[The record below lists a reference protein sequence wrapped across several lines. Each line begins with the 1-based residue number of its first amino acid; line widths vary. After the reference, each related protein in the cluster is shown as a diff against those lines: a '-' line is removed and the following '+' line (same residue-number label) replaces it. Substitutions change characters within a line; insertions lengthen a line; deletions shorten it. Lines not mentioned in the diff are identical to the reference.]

1 MLRENRKAMNKPF
14 FGTDGIRGK
23 VGVEPITPTTIVHL
37 GWALGTV
44 IKKRYGKGSV
54 LVGKDTRVSGYL
66 LESAMEAGLS
76 SAGMDVTMLGPLP
89 TPAIAYLTQTA
100 RANAGVVISASHN
113 NYADNG
119 IKFFSSKGSKI
130 SDQIQEEI
138 EALMTEPLQVV
149 TSQELGKAYRMDDAV
164 GRYVEFCKGTI
175 PRRMDFKGLK
185 VALDCSNGAAYQSAP
200 AVFHELGADI
210 HVINN
215 KPNGF
220 NINHEC
226 GSTHTDGLRDAVLQ
240 HQCDV
245 GIAFDG
251 DADRVLMVDRHGEVV
266 DGDQLLFVIA
276 NSLHKQGRLKGGV
289 VGTLMSNFGMEK
301 ALQER
306 SIPFVR
312 AKVGDRYVMQEL
324 KARDWVLGGES
335 SGHIICLDK
344 TTTGDGLVSAL
355 QVLSQMQ
362 FMDQPLHELAGKM
375 EMYPQKMTNV
385 RLPEGVNAAQV
396 CELDAVISAV
406 NEAEQLLADSG
417 RVLLR
422 ASGTEPVI
430 RVMVEGYQRSQVEQ
444 CCDAISAVVQQQ
456 LG

>member
-1 MLRENRKAMNKPF
+1 MTKPF
-14 FGTDGIRGK
+14 FGTDGIRGA

-44 IKKRYGKGSV
+44 IKKHYGKGSV
-54 LVGKDTRVSGYL
+54 MVGKDTRVSGYL

-76 SAGMDVTMLGPLP
+76 SSGMDVTMLGPLP

-119 IKFFSSKGSKI
+119 IKFFGPNGTKI
-130 SDQIQEEI
+130 SDAIQDEI
-138 EALMTEPLQVV
+138 EQLMPQPLVV
-149 TSQELGKAYRMDDAV
+149 VPSEQLGKAYRMDDAV

-175 PRRMDFKGLK
+175 PRRMNFKGLK
-185 VALDCSNGAAYQSAP
+185 VAVDCANGAAYQSAP
-200 AVFHELGADI
+200 AAFHELGADLR
-210 HVINN
+210 VINN
-215 KPNGF
+215 TPNGF
-220 NINHEC
+220 NINSEC
-226 GSTHTDGLRDAVLQ
+226 GSTHIKGLQKIVVDES
-240 HQCDV
+240 CDL

-251 DADRVLMVDRHGEVV
+251 DADRVLMVDRNGEVV

-276 NSLHKQGRLKGGV
+276 NSLYKQNRLKGGV
-289 VGTLMSNFGMEK
+289 VGTQMTNLGMEK

-306 SIPFVR
+306 EIPFVR

-324 KARDWVLGGES
+324 KERDWVLGGES

-355 QVLSQMQ
+355 QVMTQMQ
-362 FMDQPLHELAGKM
+362 FMEKPLHELAAKM
-375 EMYPQKMTNV
+375 TMYPQVMINV
-385 RLPEGVNAAQV
+385 RLAVGANAAQV
-396 CELDAVISAV
+396 CNLAPVVESVTNAESELK
-406 NEAEQLLADSG
+406 DSG

-430 RVMVEGYQRSQVEQ
+430 RVMVEGEHDELVQKCCEQ
-444 CCDAISAVVQQQ
+444 ISKVVADQF
-456 LG
+456 

>member
-1 MLRENRKAMNKPF
+1 MTKSF
-14 FGTDGIRGK
+14 FGTDGIRGP
-23 VGVEPITPTTIVHL
+23 VGVEPITPQTIAHL

-44 IKKRYGKGSV
+44 IKKHYGKGSV

-66 LESAMEAGLS
+66 LESSMEAGLS

-119 IKFFSSKGSKI
+119 IKFFAPDGSKI
-130 SDQIQEEI
+130 SDQIQDEI
-138 EALMTEPLQVV
+138 EALMHEPMLVV
-149 TSQELGKAYRMDDAV
+149 ESKELGKAYRMDDAV

-185 VALDCSNGAAYQSAP
+185 IALDCANGAAYQTSP
-200 AVFHELGADI
+200 AAFHELGADV

-215 KPNGF
+215 APDGF
-220 NINHEC
+220 NINNEC
-226 GSTHTDGLRDAVLQ
+226 GSTHIKGLQKAVLDE
-240 HQCDV
+240 QCDV

-251 DADRVLMVDRHGEVV
+251 DADRVLMVDCNGEVV

-276 NSLHKQGRLKGGV
+276 NSLKKQGRLKGGV

-301 ALQER
+301 ALEELN
-306 SIPFVR
+306 IPFVR

-324 KARDWVLGGES
+324 KERDWTLGGES

-344 TTTGDGLVSAL
+344 TTTGDGLISAL
-355 QVLSQMQ
+355 QVLVQMK
-362 FMDQPLHELAGKM
+362 FMAKPLHELAAQM
-375 EMYPQKMTNV
+375 TMYPQTMINV
-385 RLPEGVNAAQV
+385 RLPAEANAAQV
-396 CELDAVISAV
+396 CEMAEVLSAV
-406 NEAEQLLADSG
+406 ANAEASLAGTG

-422 ASGTEPVI
+422 PSGTEPVI
-430 RVMVEGYQRSQVEQ
+430 RVMVEGQNESQVNQ
-444 CCDAISAVVQQQ
+444 CCTELANFVSAQ
-456 LG
+456 L

>member
-1 MLRENRKAMNKPF
+1 MTKPF
-14 FGTDGIRGK
+14 FGTDGIRGA
-23 VGVEPITPTTIVHL
+23 VGVEPITPKTIVHL

-44 IKKRYGKGSV
+44 VKRHYGKGSV

-113 NYADNG
+113 HYSDNG
-119 IKFFSSKGSKI
+119 IKFFSPNGAKI
-130 SDQIQEEI
+130 SDLFQTEI
-138 EALMTEPLQVV
+138 EVLMDQPMTVV
-149 TSQELGKAYRMDDAV
+149 DAQELGKAHRMDDAV

-175 PRRMDFKGLK
+175 PRRMDFRGFK
-185 VALDCSNGAAYQSAP
+185 VAIDCANGAAYQSAP
-200 AVFHELGADI
+200 AAFHELGADI
-210 HVINN
+210 HIINN
-215 KPNGF
+215 QPNGF
-220 NINHEC
+220 NINNDC
-226 GSTHTDGLRDAVLQ
+226 GSTHIEGLQRLVLEKG
-240 HQCDV
+240 CDV

-251 DADRVLMVDRHGEVV
+251 DADRVLMVDMHGDVV

-276 NSLHKQGRLKGGV
+276 DSLRKQKRLKGGV

-306 SIPFVR
+306 GIPFVR
-312 AKVGDRYVMQEL
+312 AQVGDRYVMQEL
-324 KARDWVLGGES
+324 KARDWVIGGES

-355 QVLSQMQ
+355 QVLTQMK
-362 FMDQPLHELAGKM
+362 FMQQPLHELASEM
-375 EMYPQKMTNV
+375 PMYPQTMINV
-385 RLPEGVNAAQV
+385 RLPEGTNAASV
-396 CELDAVISAV
+396 VELEAVKDAVIRA
-406 NEAEQLLADSG
+406 EARLADTG

-422 ASGTEPVI
+422 PSGTEPVI
-430 RVMVEGYQRSQVEQ
+430 RVMVEGRDDALVKSTCEDISTVVKSQ
-444 CCDAISAVVQQQ
+444 
-456 LG
+456 L

>member
-1 MLRENRKAMNKPF
+1 MTKTF
-14 FGTDGIRGK
+14 FGTDGIRGE
-23 VGVEPITPTTIVHL
+23 VGIEPITPGTIVHL

-44 IKKRYGKGSV
+44 IKRRYGKGSV

-66 LESAMEAGLS
+66 LESSMEAGLS

-113 NYADNG
+113 KYADNG
-119 IKFFSSKGSKI
+119 IKFFSSKGEKI
-130 SDQIQEEI
+130 SDEIQDEI
-138 EALMTEPLQVV
+138 EQLMTEPLQVV
-149 TSQELGKAYRMDDAV
+149 SSHELGKAFRMDDAV

-210 HVINN
+210 EVINN
-215 KPNGF
+215 HPNGF
-220 NINHEC
+220 NINYEC
-226 GSTHTDGLRDAVLQ
+226 GSTHIGGLRKLVLEKE
-240 HQCDV
+240 CDI

-251 DADRVLMVDRHGEVV
+251 DADRVLMVDRHGELV

-276 NSLHKQGRLKGGV
+276 NSLRKQGRLKGGV
-289 VGTLMSNFGMEK
+289 VGTLMSNLGMEK
-301 ALQER
+301 AFQHR
-306 SIPFVR
+306 NIPFAR

-324 KARDWVLGGES
+324 KQRDWVLGGES

-362 FMDQPLHELAGKM
+362 FMDRPLHELAAKM
-375 EMYPQKMTNV
+375 EMCP
-385 RLPEGVNAAQV
+385 
-396 CELDAVISAV
+396 
-406 NEAEQLLADSG
+406 
-417 RVLLR
+417 
-422 ASGTEPVI
+422 
-430 RVMVEGYQRSQVEQ
+430 
-444 CCDAISAVVQQQ
+444 
-456 LG
+456 

>member
-1 MLRENRKAMNKPF
+1 MIKKF

-23 VGVEPITPTTIVHL
+23 VGTEPIMPATIVHL
-37 GWALGTV
+37 GWALGTI
-44 IKKRYGKGSV
+44 IKRHYGRGSV

-66 LESAMEAGLS
+66 LESSMEAGLA

-113 NYADNG
+113 HYADNG
-119 IKFFSSKGSKI
+119 IKFFSPDGTKI
-130 SDQIQEEI
+130 SDEIQDEI
-138 EALMTEPLQVV
+138 EQLLHEPLQVV
-149 TSQELGKAYRMDDAV
+149 KAEELGKAYRMDDAV

-175 PRRMDFKGLK
+175 PRRMNFKGLT
-185 VALDCSNGAAYQSAP
+185 VALDCANGAAYQSAP

-215 KPNGF
+215 RPDGF
-220 NINHEC
+220 NINREC
-226 GSTHTDGLRDAVLQ
+226 GSTHIQGLCDLVVEK
-240 HQCDV
+240 QCDV

-251 DADRVLMVDRHGEVV
+251 DADRVLMVDKHGDVV

-289 VGTLMSNFGMEK
+289 VGTVMSNFGMEK
-301 ALQER
+301 ALVER
-306 SIPFVR
+306 NIPFVR
-312 AKVGDRYVMQEL
+312 AKVGDRFVMQEL

-355 QVLSQMQ
+355 QVLTQLR
-362 FMDQPLHELAGKM
+362 FMEQPLHDLANKM
-375 EMYPQKMTNV
+375 QMYPQEMINV
-385 RLPEGVNAAQV
+385 RLPDGSNAGQI
-396 CELDAVISAV
+396 CELAAVKAAV
-406 NEAEQLLADSG
+406 QEAQGQLAGSG

-422 ASGTEPVI
+422 PSGTEPVI
-430 RVMVEGYQRSQVEQ
+430 RVMVEGEDEGLVGR
-444 CCDAISAVVQQQ
+444 CCEAISDVVRAQ
-456 LG
+456 LDA

>member
-1 MLRENRKAMNKPF
+1 MSNVF
-14 FGTDGIRGK
+14 FGTDGIRGE
-23 VGVEPITPTTIVHL
+23 VGIEPITPSTIVHL

-44 IKKRYGKGSV
+44 VKKHYGKGAV

-66 LESAMEAGLS
+66 LESSMEAGLS

-119 IKFFSSKGSKI
+119 IKFFSPDGTKV
-130 SDQIQEEI
+130 SDAIQDEI
-138 EALMTEPLQVV
+138 EELMHQPINVV
-149 TSQELGKAYRMDDAV
+149 SSKELGKAYRMDDAV

-175 PRRMDFKGLK
+175 PRRMSFKGLT
-185 VALDCSNGAAYQSAP
+185 VALDCANGAAYQSAP
-200 AVFHELGADI
+200 VAFHELGADI

-220 NINHEC
+220 NINKEC
-226 GSTHTDGLRDAVLQ
+226 GSTHIQGLQELVLKEK
-240 HQCDV
+240 CDI

-251 DADRVLMVDRHGEVV
+251 DADRVLMVDQHGEVV

-301 ALQER
+301 ALQDR
-306 SIPFVR
+306 DIPFVR
-312 AKVGDRYVMQEL
+312 ANVGDRYVMQEL

-355 QVLSQMQ
+355 QVLTQIQ
-362 FMDQPLHELAGKM
+362 FMDEPLHELAGKM
-375 EMYPQKMTNV
+375 QMYPQQMINV
-385 RLPEGVNAAQV
+385 RLPEGADAANL
-396 CELDAVISAV
+396 CEQQAVLASV
-406 NEAEQLLADSG
+406 KKAEQELAGSG

-422 ASGTEPVI
+422 PSGTEPVI
-430 RVMVEGYQRSQVEQ
+430 RVMVEGNDADQVDH
-444 CCDAISAVVQQQ
+444 CCRQISDVVTNQI
-456 LG
+456 

>member
-1 MLRENRKAMNKPF
+1 MSITKF
-14 FGTDGIRGK
+14 FGTDGIRGA
-23 VGVEPITPTTIVHL
+23 VGVEPITPKTIAHL
-37 GWALGTV
+37 GWALGAV
-44 IKKRYGKGSV
+44 IKRHYGRGSV

-66 LESAMEAGLS
+66 LESAMEAGLA

-113 NYADNG
+113 HYGDNG
-119 IKFFSSKGSKI
+119 IKFFSPNGTKI
-130 SDQIQEEI
+130 SDEIQDEI
-138 EALMTEPLQVV
+138 EALMSQDLNVV
-149 TSQELGKAYRMDDAV
+149 ASEELGKANRMDDAV

-175 PRRMDFKGLK
+175 PRRMNFKGLTI
-185 VALDCSNGAAYQSAP
+185 AIDCANGAAYQSAP
-200 AVFHELGADI
+200 AAFHELGADI

-220 NINHEC
+220 NINEQC
-226 GSTHTDGLRDAVLQ
+226 GSTHIAGLQALVVEK
-240 HQCDV
+240 QCDI

-251 DADRVLMVDRHGEVV
+251 DADRVLMVDQNGEVV

-276 NSLHKQGRLKGGV
+276 NSLRKQGRLKGGV

-301 ALQER
+301 ALNER
-306 SIPFVR
+306 DIPFVR

-324 KARDWVLGGES
+324 KKRDWLIGGES

-355 QVLSQMQ
+355 QVITQMQ
-362 FMDQPLHELAGKM
+362 FMGKPLHELAAKM
-375 EMYPQKMTNV
+375 QMYPQVMINV
-385 RLPEGVNAAQV
+385 RLSEGSNAAQV
-396 CELDAVISAV
+396 CKLPVVLDAVTQ
-406 NEAEQLLADSG
+406 AESDLADTG
-417 RVLLR
+417 RILLR

-430 RVMVEGYQRSQVEQ
+430 RVMVEGQDDKLVQQ
-444 CCDAISAVVQQQ
+444 CCESISNVVQAQ
-456 LG
+456 L

>member
-1 MLRENRKAMNKPF
+1 MSKPF
-14 FGTDGIRGK
+14 FGTDGIRGL
-23 VGVEPITPTTIVHL
+23 VGVEPITPSTFLHL

-44 IKKRYGKGSV
+44 IKRHYGKGRV

-66 LESAMEAGLS
+66 LESSMEAGLS

-119 IKFFSSKGSKI
+119 IKFFSPDGTKI
-130 SDQIQEEI
+130 SDAIQNEI
-138 EALMTEPLQVV
+138 EALMTEPIKVV
-149 TSQELGKAYRMDDAV
+149 GSKELGKAYRMDDAV

-175 PRRMDFKGLK
+175 PRRMNFKGLT
-185 VALDCSNGAAYQSAP
+185 VALDCANGAAYQSAP
-200 AVFHELGADI
+200 AALHELGADI

-215 KPNGF
+215 QPNGF
-220 NINHEC
+220 NINEAC
-226 GSTHTDGLRDAVLQ
+226 GSTHIESLQKLVLDKN
-240 HQCDV
+240 CDI

-251 DADRVLMVDRHGEVV
+251 DADRVLMVDQKGNVV

-276 NSLHKQGRLKGGV
+276 NNLHKQGRLKGGV
-289 VGTLMSNFGMEK
+289 VGTQMSNFGMQK
-301 ALQER
+301 ALEER
-306 SIPFVR
+306 EIPFVR
-312 AKVGDRYVMQEL
+312 AQVGDRYVMQEL

-355 QVLSQMQ
+355 QVMVQMQ
-362 FMDQPLHELAGKM
+362 FMEQPLHDLAARM
-375 EMYPQKMTNV
+375 QMYPQTMINV
-385 RLPEGVNAAQV
+385 RLPDGANAAKV
-396 CELDAVISAV
+396 CEMTTITDAVSST
-406 NEAEQLLADSG
+406 EQKMAGTG

-422 ASGTEPVI
+422 PSGTEPVI
-430 RVMVEGYQRSQVEQ
+430 RVMVEGQDEGLVNSSCQALADFVAEQ
-444 CCDAISAVVQQQ
+444 
-456 LG
+456 L

>member
-1 MLRENRKAMNKPF
+1 MTSHF
-14 FGTDGIRGK
+14 FGTDGIRGP
-23 VGVEPITPTTIVHL
+23 VGVEPITPKTIAHL
-37 GWALGTV
+37 GWALGMV
-44 IKKRYGKGSV
+44 IKKHYGRGSV

-66 LESAMEAGLS
+66 LESAMEAGLA

-113 NYADNG
+113 HYADNG
-119 IKFFSSKGSKI
+119 IKFFSPNGTKI
-130 SDQIQEEI
+130 SDEIQDEI
-138 EALMTEPLQVV
+138 EVLMGQDLTVV
-149 TSQELGKAYRMDDAV
+149 ASEELGKANRMDDAV

-175 PRRMDFKGLK
+175 PRRMNFKGLTIA
-185 VALDCSNGAAYQSAP
+185 VDCANGAAYQSAP
-200 AVFHELGADI
+200 AAFHELGADI

-220 NINHEC
+220 NINQQC
-226 GSTHTDGLRDAVLQ
+226 GSTHISGLQKLVLEK
-240 HQCDV
+240 HCDI

-251 DADRVLMVDRHGEVV
+251 DADRVLMVDQNGDVV

-276 NSLHKQGRLKGGV
+276 NSLHKQERLKGGI

-301 ALQER
+301 ALNER
-306 SIPFVR
+306 GIPFVR
-312 AKVGDRYVMQEL
+312 AQVGDRYVMQEL
-324 KARDWVLGGES
+324 KSRDWVIGGES

-355 QVLSQMQ
+355 QVITQMQ
-362 FMDQPLHELAGKM
+362 FMGQPLHELASKM
-375 EMYPQKMTNV
+375 QMYPQKMINV
-385 RLPEGVNAAQV
+385 RLSEGANAAQV
-396 CELDAVISAV
+396 CELPAVQAAV
-406 NEAEQLLADSG
+406 TQAENELSNTG

-430 RVMVEGYQRSQVEQ
+430 RVMVEGQDDVLVNQCCQAISGVVEQ
-444 CCDAISAVVQQQ
+444 Q
-456 LG
+456 L

>member
-1 MLRENRKAMNKPF
+1 MSKPF
-14 FGTDGIRGK
+14 FGTDGIRGQ
-23 VGVEPITPTTIVHL
+23 VGIEPITPSTIVHL
-37 GWALGTV
+37 GWALGSV
-44 IKKRYGKGSV
+44 IKKHYGKGAV

-66 LESAMEAGLS
+66 LESSMEAGLS

-119 IKFFSSKGSKI
+119 IKFFSPKGTKI
-130 SDQIQEEI
+130 SDDIQNEI
-138 EALMTEPLQVV
+138 ELLMQQPLQVV
-149 TSQELGKAYRMDDAV
+149 GSKELGKAYRMDDAV
-164 GRYVEFCKGTI
+164 GRYVEFCKATI
-175 PRRMDFKGLK
+175 PRRMDFKGLT
-185 VALDCSNGAAYQSAP
+185 VALDCANGAAYQSAP
-200 AVFHELGADI
+200 AAFHELGADI

-220 NINHEC
+220 NINEQC
-226 GSTHTDGLRDAVLQ
+226 GSTHIEGLQKLVLEKK
-240 HQCDV
+240 CDI

-251 DADRVLMVDRHGEVV
+251 DADRVMMVDSLGQVV

-276 NSLHKQGRLKGGV
+276 NSLHKQDRLKGGV
-289 VGTLMSNFGMEK
+289 VGTLMSNLGMQK
-301 ALQER
+301 ALEER
-306 SIPFVR
+306 DIPFVR

-324 KARDWVLGGES
+324 QKRDWVLGGES

-355 QVLSQMQ
+355 QVLTQMQ
-362 FMDQPLHELAGKM
+362 FMDQPLHELAAKM
-375 EMYPQKMTNV
+375 QMYPQEMINV
-385 RLPEGVNAAQV
+385 RLPSGTNAAKV
-396 CELDAVISAV
+396 CELKPIIEAV
-406 NEAEQLLADSG
+406 NVAEQDLANNG

-430 RVMVEGYQRSQVEQ
+430 RVMVEGSDAAQVNR
-444 CCDAISAVVQQQ
+444 CCNDISEVVSAQ
-456 LG
+456 L

>member
-1 MLRENRKAMNKPF
+1 MTKPF
-14 FGTDGIRGK
+14 FGTDGIRGA
-23 VGVEPITPTTIVHL
+23 VGVEPITPKTIVHL

-44 IKKRYGKGSV
+44 VKRHYGKGSV

-113 NYADNG
+113 HYSDNG
-119 IKFFSSKGSKI
+119 IKFFSPDGTKI
-130 SDQIQEEI
+130 SDEFQLEI
-138 EALMTEPLQVV
+138 EVLMGELMEVV
-149 TSQELGKAYRMDDAV
+149 EAQELGKAHRMDDAV

-185 VALDCSNGAAYQSAP
+185 VAIDCANGAAYQSAP
-200 AVFHELGADI
+200 AALHELGADI

-215 KPNGF
+215 QPNGF
-220 NINHEC
+220 NINNGC
-226 GSTHTDGLRDAVLQ
+226 GSTHIEGLQKLVLEKN
-240 HQCDV
+240 CDV

-251 DADRVLMVDRHGEVV
+251 DADRVLMVDAHGDVV

-276 NSLHKQGRLKGGV
+276 DSLRKQQRLKGGV

-306 SIPFVR
+306 GIPFVR

-355 QVLSQMQ
+355 QVLTQMK
-362 FMDQPLHELAGKM
+362 FMQQPLHELASEM
-375 EMYPQKMTNV
+375 PMYPQTMINV
-385 RLPEGVNAAQV
+385 RLPQGTNAASV
-396 CELDAVISAV
+396 VELKEVKQAVSQ
-406 NEAEQLLADSG
+406 AETALADTG

-422 ASGTEPVI
+422 PSGTEPVI
-430 RVMVEGYQRSQVEQ
+430 RVMVEGQDDTLVKSACE
-444 CCDAISAVVQQQ
+444 DISIAVKNQ
-456 LG
+456 L

>member
-1 MLRENRKAMNKPF
+1 MSNTF

-23 VGVEPITPTTIVHL
+23 VGEEPITPTTIVHL
-37 GWALGTV
+37 GWALGMV
-44 IKKRYGKGSV
+44 IKRHYGKGSV

-66 LESAMEAGLS
+66 LESSMEAGLA

-113 NYADNG
+113 HYADNG
-119 IKFFSSKGSKI
+119 IKFFSPNGTKI
-130 SDQIQEEI
+130 SDDIQSEI
-138 EALMTEPLQVV
+138 EQLLQQPIAVV
-149 TSQELGKAYRMDDAV
+149 KAEELGKAYRMDDAV
-164 GRYVEFCKGTI
+164 GRYVEFCKATI
-175 PRRMDFKGLK
+175 PRRMNFKGLT
-185 VALDCSNGAAYQSAP
+185 VALDCANGAAYQSAP

-215 KPNGF
+215 QPNGF
-220 NINHEC
+220 NINHNC
-226 GSTHTDGLRDAVLQ
+226 GSTHTSGLAELVVEKG
-240 HQCDV
+240 CDV

-276 NSLHKQGRLKGGV
+276 NSLHKQNRLKGGV

-301 ALQER
+301 ALADR
-306 SIPFVR
+306 DIPFVR

-324 KARDWVLGGES
+324 KARDWALGGES

-355 QVLSQMQ
+355 QVLTQIK
-362 FMDQPLHELAGKM
+362 FMGQPLHELANKM
-375 EMYPQKMTNV
+375 QMYPQKMINV
-385 RLPEGVNAAQV
+385 RLPAGSAAGAV
-396 CELDAVISAV
+396 CELPEVAQAIRD
-406 NEAEQLLADSG
+406 AEQTLAGSG

-422 ASGTEPVI
+422 PSGTEPVI
-430 RVMVEGYQRSQVEQ
+430 RVMVEGEDEQLVEQ
-444 CCDAISAVVQQQ
+444 CCTAISEVVKAQ
-456 LG
+456 LPA

>member
-1 MLRENRKAMNKPF
+1 MSKAF
-14 FGTDGIRGK
+14 FGTDGIRGA
-23 VGVEPITPTTIVHL
+23 VGTEPITPKTIVHL

-44 IKKRYGKGSV
+44 IKRHYGKGSV

-76 SAGMDVTMLGPLP
+76 SAGMDVVMLGPLP

-113 NYADNG
+113 HYSDNG
-119 IKFFSSKGSKI
+119 IKFFSPNGTKI
-130 SDQIQEEI
+130 SDEVQAEI
-138 EALMTEPLQVV
+138 EQLMSEDMIVV
-149 TSQELGKAYRMDDAV
+149 ESKELGKAHRMDDAV

-185 VALDCSNGAAYQSAP
+185 VALDCANGAAYQSAP
-200 AVFHELGADI
+200 AAFHELGADI
-210 HVINN
+210 KVINN

-220 NINHEC
+220 NINNDC
-226 GSTHTDGLRDAVLQ
+226 GSTHIEGLQKLVLDQ
-240 HQCDV
+240 TCDV

-251 DADRVLMVDRHGEVV
+251 DADRVLMVDSRGDVV

-276 NSLHKQGRLKGGV
+276 DSLQKQGRLKGGV

-301 ALQER
+301 ALEQRE
-306 SIPFVR
+306 IPFVR

-324 KARDWVLGGES
+324 KSRDWVIGGES

-355 QVLSQMQ
+355 QVLTQMK
-362 FMDQPLHELAGKM
+362 FMQKPLHELAAEM
-375 EMYPQKMTNV
+375 QMYPQTMINV
-385 RLPEGVNAAQV
+385 KLPQGTNAASV
-396 CELDAVISAV
+396 CELDAV
-406 NEAEQLLADSG
+406 NEAVKVAELALADTG

-422 ASGTEPVI
+422 PSGTEPVI
-430 RVMVEGYQRSQVEQ
+430 RVMVEGQKADLVDSTCEQ
-444 CCDAISAVVQQQ
+444 IAEAVRLQ
-456 LG
+456 L

>member
-1 MLRENRKAMNKPF
+1 MTKPF
-14 FGTDGIRGK
+14 FGTDGIRGA
-23 VGVEPITPTTIVHL
+23 VGVEPITPKTIVHL

-44 IKKRYGKGSV
+44 VKKHYGKGSV

-113 NYADNG
+113 HYSDNG
-119 IKFFSSKGSKI
+119 IKFFSPNGEKI
-130 SDQIQEEI
+130 SDEFQAEI
-138 EALMTEPLQVV
+138 EALMGQPMKVV
-149 TSQELGKAYRMDDAV
+149 DAQELGKAHRMDDAV

-185 VALDCSNGAAYQSAP
+185 VAIDCANGAAYQSAP
-200 AVFHELGADI
+200 AAFHELGADT

-215 KPNGF
+215 QPNGY
-220 NINHEC
+220 NINNDC
-226 GSTHTDGLRDAVLQ
+226 GSTHIEGLQALVVEQ
-240 HQCDV
+240 NCDV

-251 DADRVLMVDRHGEVV
+251 DADRVLMVDMHGDVV

-276 NSLHKQGRLKGGV
+276 DSLRKQKRLKGGV

-306 SIPFVR
+306 GIPFVR

-355 QVLSQMQ
+355 QVLTQMK
-362 FMDQPLHELAGKM
+362 FMQQPLHELASEM
-375 EMYPQKMTNV
+375 PMYPQIMINV
-385 RLPEGVNAAQV
+385 RLPEGTNASAV
-396 CELDAVISAV
+396 VELEAVKDAVKR
-406 NEAEQLLADSG
+406 AEMTLADTG

-430 RVMVEGYQRSQVEQ
+430 RVMVEGRDDALVKSTCEDISKVVKSQ
-444 CCDAISAVVQQQ
+444 
-456 LG
+456 L